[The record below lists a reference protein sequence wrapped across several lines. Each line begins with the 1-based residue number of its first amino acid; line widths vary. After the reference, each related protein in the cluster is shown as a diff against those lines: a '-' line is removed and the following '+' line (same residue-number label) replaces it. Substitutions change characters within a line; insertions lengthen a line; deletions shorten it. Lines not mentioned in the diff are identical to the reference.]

1 MGTFTRDNTELA
13 VDVDGAGQQH
23 RAEAGGMT
31 IALERWNAG
40 LDTAEWF
47 ADLPGGACQEPHWGY
62 CLKGQV
68 TMRYADGETEVISAG
83 EAYYVRP
90 GHNAH
95 LDEDTEFVEFTAGRP
110 DPRHQHRRAGGHR
123 PPMSRSLLPGRTCGA
138 ACRNRTDDLFITS
151 DSLYRLS

>member
-13 VDVDGAGQQH
+13 VDLEGAGQQH

-40 LDTAEWF
+40 LDTAEMF

-62 CLKGQV
+62 CLKGSV
-68 TMRYADGETEVISAG
+68 TMRYTDGQSEILSAG
-83 EAYYVRP
+83 QAYYIRP

-95 LDEDTEFVEFTAGRP
+95 VGR
-110 DPRHQHRRAGGHR
+110 GHR
-123 PPMSRSLLPGRTCGA
+123 VCRVHPRRRDARASTPSNCQLVLNNDGSVWLLALGPARPLEHFAGA
-138 ACRNRTDDLFITS
+138 VR
-151 DSLYRLS
+151 